1 MESFTPVSA
10 LVGGALIGAAASWL
24 LLMNGRIAGVSG
36 IAGGLI
42 RATAGD
48 RAWRL
53 AFLVGLAVGVLVY
66 RAGVGWRAGIGL
78 DASLP
83 ALLVGGVLVGLGTR
97 IGGGCTSGHGVCG
110 ISRLSARSM
119 VATVTF
125 MVTAGVT
132 VFVTRHLL
140 GGG

>member
-1 MESFTPVSA
+1 MENFTPVSA
-10 LVGGALIGAAASWL
+10 LIGGALIGAAASWL

-66 RAGVGWRAGIGL
+66 RAGVGWQAGIGF

-83 ALLVGGVLVGLGTR
+83 ALLAGGVLVGLGTR

-110 ISRLSARSM
+110 ISRLSVRSM

>member
-1 MESFTPVSA
+1 MENFTPVSA
-10 LVGGALIGAAASWL
+10 LIGGALIGAAASWL

-53 AFLVGLAVGVLVY
+53 LFLVGLAVGVLVY
-66 RAGVGWRAGIGL
+66 RTGVGWQASISF

-83 ALLVGGVLVGLGTR
+83 ALLVGGALVGLGTR

-110 ISRLSARSM
+110 ISRLSARSI
-119 VATVTF
+119 VATMTF

-132 VFVTRHLL
+132 VFVTRHLV
-140 GGG
+140 GG

>member
-1 MESFTPVSA
+1 MENFTPVSA
-10 LVGGALIGAAASWL
+10 LIGGALIGAAASWL

-36 IAGGLI
+36 IAGGLL
-42 RATAGD
+42 RAAAGD

-53 AFLVGLAVGVLVY
+53 LFLVGLAVGVLVY
-66 RAGVGWRAGIGL
+66 RAGVGWQAGIGL

-119 VATVTF
+119 VATLTF

-140 GGG
+140 GAG